1 MFKKMSKI
9 CSLIA
14 ILFLLSG
21 SMIQAKPQEKPEEP
35 IELLHADLSELR
47 MEKDNIIVNLNGN
60 VHFRHGQAELFSERA
75 VWYRSVGLLVFIGN
89 VKVEDPDQLLKAERV
104 TYYQNSKKAVADENV
119 ELESKKEKAIVLGG
133 HGEYD
138 RNKKYLIFTQSPSL
152 IYNPQV
158 KDSSLT
164 VKADTLEYFV
174 EQKKGT
180 AIRNV
185 HILKGDM
192 EATCGKAELFGQEER
207 IVLTQNPFAKKTDSE
222 LSGDEI
228 EILYKQNK
236 VYQIK
241 VSGEAKASHKE
252 LADSL
257 SQKYN
262 ESYLAGK
269 TIYFFLGEDEKLK
282 QVKVLNNATSLYF
295 PSAKDTLSQ
304 IKNEASGDSLEL
316 YFDGSKLKRIV
327 IIGGAIGSYYSPA
340 ETRDSLHSIDTV
352 NYSAEKIDY
361 QTDQNLINLEDNCN
375 VRYRQISLK
384 AGKVS
389 YHTEKEY
396 LKAEGIYKEEE
407 GKQKLAQL
415 PVLMDGS
422 EEIKGE
428 EMSYYLQTRKGK
440 VKAGNT
446 QFQGGYYHGNELGRI
461 KDDVFLA
468 SGGRYTTCDLETPHY
483 YFYSRKMKIIAKDK
497 VIARPVVMYI
507 EKIPVAAIPF
517 YIFPIKPGRHSGF
530 LTFEV
535 GNFVSGENFIRNL
548 GYYWAPSDYWDLET
562 SFDFFEN
569 TGWLVRENFRYA
581 KRYFYNG
588 SISSSFK
595 RDVLETAF
603 YKSTTDYWDLV
614 VSHSQTL
621 SPVTRLS
628 ANGRFVS
635 NSSYYQLYSFDPAER
650 RNRII
655 TSQANLATRYRGA
668 AISLVVLQTQNLDT
682 DSKSMT
688 LPSFSLTQPAFSPF
702 KSKADQIKKWYQNLY
717 LSFSS
722 SFQNYYSKTRVNDS
736 FTRKQFVN
744 LDNSLH
750 LTFPQTFF
758 GWLILS
764 PNLDYRESWYYVF
777 STDTSLISRTLK
789 NSSPARRGTYS
800 IGLNA
805 RTTVYGTFRPKL
817 GRITGIRQVM
827 TPSLNLVFIPEI
839 TRHLPFVY
847 YTGVGSGGG
856 KAQLLNFSFTHLLQ
870 MKTEKGGKESK
881 FELFNYTLSTGYN
894 FLAKEHKLSNLSSS
908 LRSNAIPGIDFSLT
922 FTHDPYKLETKGLDL
937 LHPRLL
943 NLSLSTSLSHRGVW
957 GTAGQGEGEQG
968 KSGKSYSF
976 SLSHSYSET
985 RYPAGTIKNHWISL
999 SLDFSLTEKWHVNYL
1014 THYDFT
1020 LKKIVEQSFMFYRDL
1035 HCWEGTFTWI
1045 ANGVRQGYYF
1055 RINIKALPEVKLEKG
1070 MVGIRDMGY

>member
-1 MFKKMSKI
+1 MFKMTSKI
-9 CSLIA
+9 YSIIVL
-14 ILFLLSG
+14 LLLLSPNLL
-21 SMIQAKPQEKPEEP
+21 QAKSQQKPVEP

-47 MEKDNIIVNLNGN
+47 TEKDNIIVNLNGN
-60 VHFRHGQAELFSERA
+60 VHLRHGQADLYSDRA
-75 VWYRSVGLLVFIGN
+75 VWYRSAGLLVFVGN
-89 VKVEDPDQLLKAERV
+89 VRIEDPEQSIKAERV
-104 TYYQNSKKAVADENV
+104 TYYQNTRRIVADESV
-119 ELESKKEKAIVLGG
+119 ELESKKEKAMVLGG

-138 RNKKYLIFTQSPSL
+138 RNEKYLIFTQSPSL
-152 IYNPQV
+152 IYNPRA

-164 VKADTLEYFV
+164 IKADTLEYFV

-180 AIRNV
+180 ALRNV

-192 EATCGKAELFGQEER
+192 EATCGKAELFGKEER
-207 IVLTQNPFAKKTDSE
+207 IVLTQNPSAKKTDSE
-222 LSGDEI
+222 LSGEEI
-228 EILYKQNK
+228 EILYRENK
-236 VYQIK
+236 VYQIN

-257 SQKYN
+257 TQKYN
-262 ESYLAGK
+262 ESFLAGK

-282 QVKVLNNATSLYF
+282 LVKVLNNATSLYF
-295 PSAKDTLSQ
+295 PSARDTLSQ
-304 IKNEASGDSLEL
+304 TKNEASGDSLEL
-316 YFDGSKLKRIV
+316 FFDGSKLNRIS

-340 ETRDSLHSIDTV
+340 ETKDSLHSLDTV

-361 QTDQNLINLEDNCN
+361 RTDKNQIDLEDNCS
-375 VRYRQISLK
+375 VKYRQISLK
-384 AGKVS
+384 SGKVT
-389 YHTEKEY
+389 YDTEKEY

-407 GKQKLAQL
+407 GTQKLAQL

-440 VKAGNT
+440 VKAGQT
-446 QFQGGYYHGNELGRI
+446 EFQGGYYHGNELGRI
-461 KDDVFLA
+461 RDDVFLA
-468 SGGRYTTCDLETPHY
+468 SGGRYTTCDLDTPHY

-497 VIARPVVMYI
+497 VIASPVVMYI

-535 GNFVSGENFIRNL
+535 GNFVSGEYFIRNL

-569 TGWLVRENFRYA
+569 TGWLAREDFRYA
-581 KRYFYNG
+581 KRYLYSG
-588 SISSSFK
+588 SISSSYK
-595 RDVLETAF
+595 KDVLETAY

-621 SPVTRLS
+621 STATKLS
-628 ANGRFVS
+628 ANGRFVNS
-635 NSSYYQLYSFDPAER
+635 SSYYQLYSFDPAER

-655 TSQANLATRYRGA
+655 TSQANLATRYHGA
-668 AISLVVLQTQNLDT
+668 AISIVVSRTENLDT
-682 DSKSMT
+682 DSKSMN
-688 LPSFSLTQPAFSPF
+688 LPSLSLTQPAFSPF
-702 KSKADQIKKWYQNLY
+702 KSKPDQPKRWYQNLY
-717 LSFSS
+717 LSFTS
-722 SFQNYYSKTRVNDS
+722 SFQNYYSKTRLTDG
-736 FTRKQFVN
+736 FTRKQFVS
-744 LDNSLH
+744 LDNSFH
-750 LTFPQTFF
+750 STFPQTFF

-764 PNLDYRESWYYVF
+764 PTLNYRETWYYVLA
-777 STDTSLISRTLK
+777 TDTSTSQILN

-800 IGLNA
+800 ASLNA
-805 RTTVYGTFRPKL
+805 RTTVYGTFHPKM

-827 TPSLNLVFIPEI
+827 TPSLDLVFTPEI
-839 TRHLPFVY
+839 TRHLPFVS

-856 KAQLLNFSFTHLLQ
+856 KAQTLNFSFTHLLQ
-870 MKTEKGGKESK
+870 MKTQKEGKESK

-894 FLAKEHKLSNLSSS
+894 FLATEHKLSNLSSS
-908 LRSNAIPGIDFSLT
+908 FRSNAIPGIDFSLT
-922 FTHDPYKLETKGLDL
+922 FNHDPYKLETKELDL

-943 NLSLSTSLSHRGVW
+943 NLSMSTALTRRGVW
-957 GTAGQGEGEQG
+957 GGTNQSEEGQG

-985 RYPAGTIKNHWISL
+985 RYSPGTVKSHWLSL

-1014 THYDFT
+1014 SRYNFT
-1020 LKKIVEQSFMFYRDL
+1020 RKKIIEQSFVFYRDL

-1055 RINIKALPEVKLEKG
+1055 KINIKALPEVKLEKG
-1070 MVGIRDMGY
+1070 MVGIRDLGY

>member
-1 MFKKMSKI
+1 RSI
-9 CSLIA
+9 
-14 ILFLLSG
+14 ILLLLLSTNLL
-21 SMIQAKPQEKPEEP
+21 QAKPQQKPEEP

-47 MEKDNIIVNLNGN
+47 TEKDNIIVNLNGN
-60 VHFRHGQAELFSERA
+60 VHLRHGQADLYSDRA
-75 VWYRSVGLLVFIGN
+75 VWYRSAGILVFIGN
-89 VKVEDPDQLLKAERV
+89 VKIEDPDQSIKAERV
-104 TYYQNSKKAVADENV
+104 TYYQNTRRIVADENV
-119 ELESKKEKAIVLGG
+119 ELESKKEKAMVLGG

-138 RNKKYLIFTQSPSL
+138 RNKKYLVFTQSPSL
-152 IYNPQV
+152 IYNPQA
-158 KDSSLT
+158 KDSTLT
-164 VKADTLEYFV
+164 VKADTLEYYV

-180 AIRNV
+180 AIRDV

-192 EATCGKAELFGQEER
+192 EATCGRAELFGQEER
-207 IVLTQNPFAKKTDSE
+207 IVLTQNPSAKKTDSE

-228 EILYKQNK
+228 EILYKNNK

-241 VSGEAKASHKE
+241 VTGGAKASHKE
-252 LADSL
+252 IADSL
-257 SQKYN
+257 SQRYN

-316 YFDGSKLKRIV
+316 FFDGSKLNQIV

-340 ETRDSLHSIDTV
+340 ETKDSLHSIDTV

-361 QTDQNLINLEDNCN
+361 QTDKNLIDLEDNCN
-375 VRYRQISLK
+375 VKYRQISLK
-384 AGKVS
+384 SGKVT
-389 YHTEKEY
+389 YDTEKEY

-407 GKQKLAQL
+407 GKQKLDQL

-422 EEIKGE
+422 EEIKGQ

-468 SGGRYTTCDLETPHY
+468 SGGRYTTCDLESPHY

-507 EKIPVAAIPF
+507 EKIPVAVIPF

-535 GNFVSGENFIRNL
+535 GNFVSGEYFIRNL
-548 GYYWAPSDYWDLET
+548 GYYWAASDYWDLET
-562 SFDFFEN
+562 GLDFFEN

-581 KRYFYNG
+581 KRYLYSG
-588 SISSSFK
+588 SIAASYK
-595 RDVLETAF
+595 RDVSETAF
-603 YKSTTDYWDLV
+603 SRTTTDYWDLV
-614 VSHSQTL
+614 VTHSQTL
-621 SPVTRLS
+621 SPVTRLT
-628 ANGRFVS
+628 ANGRFIN

-650 RNRII
+650 RNRVI

-682 DSKSMT
+682 DSKSLN
-688 LPSFSLTQPAFSPF
+688 LPSLSLTQPSFSPF
-702 KSKADQIKKWYQNLY
+702 KSKPDQPKRWYQNLY
-717 LSFSS
+717 LSFAS
-722 SFQNYYSKTRVNDS
+722 SFQNYYSKTKLTSS
-736 FTRKQFVN
+736 FARKQFVS

-750 LTFPQTFF
+750 LTFPQNLF

-764 PNLDYRESWYYVF
+764 PNLDYRETWYYVF
-777 STDTSLISRTLK
+777 STDTSLSQTLK

-800 IGLNA
+800 FGLNA

-827 TPSLNLVFIPEI
+827 TPSLDLVFVPEI
-839 TRHLPFVY
+839 TRNLPFVS
-847 YTGVGSGGG
+847 YTGVGSGVS
-856 KAQLLNFSFTHLLQ
+856 KAQSLNFSFTHLLQ
-870 MKTEKGGKESK
+870 MKTEKEGKESK

-908 LRSNAIPGIDFSLT
+908 LRSNAIPGIDIALT
-922 FTHDPYKLETKGLDL
+922 FTHDPYKLATKELDL

-943 NLSLSTSLSHRGVW
+943 NLNLSTTLTHSGVW
-957 GTAGQGEGEQG
+957 GGVNQGGQGQA

-985 RYPAGTIKNHWISL
+985 RYSPGTIKSHWVSL

-1014 THYDFT
+1014 THYDFS
-1020 LKKIVEQSFMFYRDL
+1020 LKQIVEQNFVFYRDL

-1070 MVGIRDMGY
+1070 MVGIRDLGY